1 MIDYARPTMLAEMA
15 LKRLHDAMLQRRYEK
30 ALREGKEALEHIA
43 DALMAIEHA
52 RKKDDA

>member
-1 MIDYARPTMLAEMA
+1 
-15 LKRLHDAMLQRRYEK
+15 MLQRRYEK

-43 DALMAIEHA
+43 DALVAIEHA